1 MGEDVEVVV
10 ARLPEGTLCETSG
23 DGDLQGLEGFCEG
36 IAGRFAHEQVNV
48 LGHDDVTEEFK
59 LIMSAGTFERV
70 EEDVS
75 GVLGVE
81 VGFAVVATEGNE
93 MVVALLL
100 ISLEPERHGMILEY
114 RVRAFARMPT
124 SQNRDMG
131 HPILWFQFRSGP
143 PAMG

>member
-10 ARLPEGTLCETSG
+10 ARLPEGTLRETSG

-36 IAGRFAHEQVNV
+36 NAGRFAHEQVNV

-81 VGFAVVATEGNE
+81 VGFAIVATEGDE

-131 HPILWFQFRSGP
+131 HPIL
-143 PAMG
+143 